1 MAAPIAPD
9 APVTTT
15 TFPARSVFMYEES
28 FSRRLRELR
37 GWASSL
43 VMALQRLQ
51 RLFFCWPHSKTFRES
66 RLRIFQ
72 IGDHSVEFV
81 LCHDRRQIVLTAD
94 GVPPTDS
101 YLFPIC
107 SGFFCRH
114 GAQSS
119 QLLLYRD
126 RSFSKSRWNQRTVHT
141 GVLGHPEGGSI
152 DKFSLAFIGSAEASH
167 VEVRAGCRLPRQFR

>member
-37 GWASSL
+37 GWASSV

-114 GAQSS
+114 GANHLSYYFTATDLSARVDGIRGRCIRGFWGIRKEARLINSRERSS
-119 QLLLYRD
+119 
-126 RSFSKSRWNQRTVHT
+126 
-141 GVLGHPEGGSI
+141 
-152 DKFSLAFIGSAEASH
+152 
-167 VEVRAGCRLPRQFR
+167 EVPRRA

>member
-1 MAAPIAPD
+1 MAAPSPPD

-28 FSRRLRELR
+28 FSRGSRELG
-37 GWASSL
+37 GWASSV
-43 VMALQRLQ
+43 VMALQRLP

-81 LCHDRRQIVLTAD
+81 LCHAPRYIVLTAD
-94 GVPPTDS
+94 GVPPADS

-107 SGFFCRH
+107 SG
-114 GAQSS
+114 
-119 QLLLYRD
+119 L
-126 RSFSKSRWNQRTVHT
+126 
-141 GVLGHPEGGSI
+141 
-152 DKFSLAFIGSAEASH
+152 
-167 VEVRAGCRLPRQFR
+167 